1 MDWARKN
8 EVGGFLFEGDNLIY
22 YLRGGGRN
30 VPGGSYPINL

>member
-22 YLRGGGRN
+22 YLRGGRN